1 MGNSQKLGQKSVSP
15 LIETKN
21 SRRKVAQFSAAQLA
35 LARPPVREQAMWRVA
50 RLALR
55 AIEQCL
61 QIPDGVSHSE
71 LPPTEP
77 TSYGWASNPGKVEII
92 LAMVG
97 RKWKEVVRQTMQLD
111 PEQLQSLTRGKH
123 DDNGP
128 NICRKTSNDEQNIF
142 SHVQSVAGTY

>member
-61 QIPDGVSHSE
+61 QLGLAQLLEQARCLE
-71 LPPTEP
+71 LQE
-77 TSYGWASNPGKVEII
+77 
-92 LAMVG
+92 VG
-97 RKWKEVVRQTMQLD
+97 
-111 PEQLQSLTRGKH
+111 
-123 DDNGP
+123 
-128 NICRKTSNDEQNIF
+128 
-142 SHVQSVAGTY
+142 